1 MKSPNTTSKLCT
13 SQASL
18 NDVHKC
24 FTSARHIRPFLIVQ
38 VIYLC
43 LYRQRINMVLHLAHI
58 SSFPTPFFT
67 TSTFPSFLSRIS
79 HFSPHNAEQMLV
91 SLCNYSAFVSVDI
104 ISACGQ
110 PINCSVAPV
119 LARVICPCFVVVTV
133 TGTRL
138 RLPGGRVPERPFW
151 ATEGIE
157 NMAFV
162 ITELFVDT

>member
-1 MKSPNTTSKLCT
+1 ML
-13 SQASL
+13 
-18 NDVHKC
+18 
-24 FTSARHIRPFLIVQ
+24 VQ
-38 VIYLC
+38 TENKYGTALSTYIFFSYTI
-43 LYRQRINMVLHLAHI
+43 LYH
-58 SSFPTPFFT
+58 F
-67 TSTFPSFLSRIS
+67 
-79 HFSPHNAEQMLV
+79 HFSLLFITYFTFLPHNAEQMLV